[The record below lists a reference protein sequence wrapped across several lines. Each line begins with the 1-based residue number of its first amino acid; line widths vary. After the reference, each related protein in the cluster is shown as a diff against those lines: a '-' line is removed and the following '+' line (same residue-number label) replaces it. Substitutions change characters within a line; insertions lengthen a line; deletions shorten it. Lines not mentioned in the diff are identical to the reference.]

1 MDFHCTLEVA
11 KDLLWIS
18 GTEKNKRKILN
29 SFIFQEYQKH
39 FGDDFFI
46 DELFPELD
54 FSFIKN
60 TVKQTFEQF
69 HYFANDFSLN
79 NFVRHVAIAV
89 SYTHLVPILKFG
101 LMVRANSTTLAEATN

>member
-1 MDFHCTLEVA
+1 M
-11 KDLLWIS
+11 LWIS

-79 NFVRHVAIAV
+79 NFVRHVAIAIHRIQNGCNEAL
-89 SYTHLVPILKFG
+89 TETDEITKD
-101 LMVRANSTTLAEATN
+101 TLEYQMARCV